1 MEQMILTSLEDIRVY
16 SDPYRLQIMNTFINM
31 DRPATVKEIA
41 DELGEVPAKVHY
53 HVKKL
58 EKVGLLKLVSTKNI
72 KGIIAKYYLPF
83 DGEIQIKHADA
94 ELPVKKMIISE
105 SQNLINN
112 IFEQKKAKFL
122 EFVGTSEKPFG
133 QLADLTLYMTMEES
147 EGLLKKI
154 REMCAPFEEKRD
166 DLAKYDFFVS
176 LAKGPG
182 KVSEIEEQD
191 NEPS

>member
-1 MEQMILTSLEDIRVY
+1 MTSLEDIRVY
-16 SDPYRLQIMNTFINM
+16 SDPYRLQIMNTFFNM

-83 DGEIQIKHADA
+83 DGDIQIKHADA
-94 ELPVKKMIISE
+94 TLPVQKMIVSE
-105 SQNLINN
+105 SQKVINN
-112 IFEQKKAKFL
+112 IFEQKKARFL
-122 EFVGTSEKPFG
+122 GFVGSSEKPFG
-133 QLADLTLYMTMEES
+133 QLADLPLYMTEEEA
-147 EGLLKKI
+147 EGLLQTI
-154 REMCAPFEEKRD
+154 REICAPFEKKRAK
-166 DLAKYDFFVS
+166 LAKYDFFLS
-176 LAKGPG
+176 LVKDPG
-182 KVSEIEEQD
+182 AVKEADVKD

>member
-16 SDPYRLQIMNTFINM
+16 SDPYRLQIMNTFFNM

-58 EKVGLLKLVSTKNI
+58 EKIGLLKLVSTKNI

-83 DGEIQIKHADA
+83 DGDIQIKHADA
-94 ELPVKKMIISE
+94 SLPVQKMIISE
-105 SQNLINN
+105 SQKLINN
-112 IFEQKKAKFL
+112 IFEQKKARFL
-122 EFVGTSEKPFG
+122 GFVGSSEKPFG
-133 QLADLTLYMTMEES
+133 QLADLALYMTKEES
-147 EGLLKKI
+147 EELIQKI
-154 REMCAPFEEKRD
+154 REMCAPFEDKREN
-166 DLAKYDFFVS
+166 LAKHDFFLS
-176 LAKGPG
+176 LVKDPG
-182 KVSEIEEQD
+182 SVKEADEKD

>member
-1 MEQMILTSLEDIRVY
+1 MILTSLEDIRVY
-16 SDPYRLQIMNTFINM
+16 SDPYRLQIMNTFFNM

-72 KGIIAKYYLPF
+72 KGIIAKYYLPY

-94 ELPVKKMIISE
+94 ALPVQKMIISE
-105 SQNLINN
+105 SQKLINN
-112 IFEQKKAKFL
+112 IFEQKKTKFL
-122 EFVGTSEKPFG
+122 EFVGASEKPFG
-133 QLADLTLYMTMEES
+133 QLADLTLYMTNEEAV
-147 EGLLKKI
+147 ELIHKI
-154 REMCAPFEEKRD
+154 RDMCAPFEEKQENLD
-166 DLAKYDFFVS
+166 KYDFFVS

-182 KVSEIEEQD
+182 EVKQMDEKD